1 MGPGVRL
8 RKASEMP
15 TKLPE
20 KTAASS
26 VRSKSGF
33 RNRRPR
39 EKGVPMGSF
48 SGKVALVTGAARG
61 LGRVTAQAFAE
72 EGARVVV
79 TDIDEPG
86 GQETLR
92 LVRAVGGEGL
102 FYPSDVGVE
111 SDVEAMVKNTVEA
124 YGRLDC
130 AVNNAGVVRFTP
142 IVDET
147 TESFDFHVDTNLR
160 GVFYCMK
167 HEIRQML
174 KNGGGAIV
182 NQSSI
187 TGSLT
192 GNPGESIYAATK
204 GGVDGLTKSVALEV
218 AKYNISV
225 NAIAACGID
234 APGDVFHQWMKKENI
249 SPEQA
254 GNLFPIGRMGKAEE
268 LTAAV
273 LFLCSDQAR
282 FIVGHL
288 LVVDGGW
295 IAR

>member
-1 MGPGVRL
+1 
-8 RKASEMP
+8 
-15 TKLPE
+15 
-20 KTAASS
+20 
-26 VRSKSGF
+26 
-33 RNRRPR
+33 
-39 EKGVPMGSF
+39 MGSF
-48 SGKVALVTGAARG
+48 EGKVALVTGAARG
-61 LGRVTAQAFAE
+61 LGRVTALAFAR
-72 EGARVVV
+72 EGARVIVA
-79 TDIDEPG
+79 DIDEAG
-86 GQETLR
+86 GEETLR
-92 LVRAVGGEGL
+92 LGRAASGDGL
-102 FYPSDVGVE
+102 FVRTDVRVE
-111 SDVEAMVKNTVEA
+111 AEVEAMVSKTVEA

-130 AVNNAGVVRFTP
+130 AVNNAGVVRFAP
-142 IVDET
+142 IIEET

-192 GNPGESIYAATK
+192 GNPGESAYAATK
-204 GGVDGLTKSVALEV
+204 GGVDGLTKTVALEV
-218 AKYNISV
+218 AKRNISV

-234 APGDVFHQWMKKENI
+234 APGDVFHQWMEKENI
-249 SPEQA
+249 TPEKA
-254 GNLFPIGRMGKAEE
+254 GELFPIGRMGKAEE

>member
-1 MGPGVRL
+1 MGTFGR
-8 RKASEMP
+8 
-15 TKLPE
+15 
-20 KTAASS
+20 
-26 VRSKSGF
+26 
-33 RNRRPR
+33 
-39 EKGVPMGSF
+39 
-48 SGKVALVTGAARG
+48 KVALVTGAARG
-61 LGRVTAQAFAE
+61 LGRVTALAYARE
-72 EGARVVV
+72 DARVVV
-79 TDIDEPG
+79 TDTDERG

-92 LVRAVGGEGL
+92 MLRAGGGEGQ
-102 FYPSDVGVE
+102 FVRADVSIE
-111 SDVEAMVKNTVEA
+111 ADVEAMIAKTVEA

-130 AVNNAGVVRFTP
+130 AVNNAGVVRFSP
-142 IVDET
+142 LIDET
-147 TESFDFHVDTNLR
+147 TEGFNFHVDTNLR

-167 HEIRQML
+167 HEIRQMR

-192 GNPGESIYAATK
+192 GNPGEGAYAATK
-204 GGVDGLTKSVALEV
+204 GGVDGLTKTVALEV
-218 AKYNISV
+218 AKDNISV

-234 APGDVFHQWMKKENI
+234 APGDVFHQWMDKENI
-249 SPEQA
+249 TPEQA
-254 GNLFPIGRMGKAEE
+254 NKLFPIGRMGKAEE

>member
-1 MGPGVRL
+1 MG
-8 RKASEMP
+8 A
-15 TKLPE
+15 
-20 KTAASS
+20 
-26 VRSKSGF
+26 
-33 RNRRPR
+33 
-39 EKGVPMGSF
+39 F

-61 LGRVTAQAFAE
+61 LGRVTALAFAR
-72 EGARVVV
+72 EGAQVTL

-86 GQETLR
+86 GVETLS
-92 LVRAVGGEGL
+92 LIRAAGGEAQFL
-102 FYPSDVGVE
+102 VSDVRIE
-111 SDVEAMVKNTVEA
+111 SDVEAMVATTVA
-124 YGRLDC
+124 VYGRLDC
-130 AVNNAGVVRFTP
+130 AVNNAGVVRFAP
-142 IVDET
+142 IVEET
-147 TESFDFHVDTNLR
+147 AEAFDFHLDTNLR

-192 GNPGESIYAATK
+192 GNPGESAYAATK
-204 GGVDGLTKSVALEV
+204 GGVDALTKSVALEV
-218 AKYNISV
+218 AKDNISV
-225 NAIAACGID
+225 NAICACGID
-234 APGDVFHQWMKKENI
+234 APGDVFHQWMEKEKVA
-249 SPEQA
+249 PEQA
-254 GNLFPIGRMGKAEE
+254 GKLFPIGRMGRADE

-273 LFLCSDQAR
+273 LFLCSEQAR

>member
-1 MGPGVRL
+1 MGTFG
-8 RKASEMP
+8 
-15 TKLPE
+15 
-20 KTAASS
+20 
-26 VRSKSGF
+26 
-33 RNRRPR
+33 
-39 EKGVPMGSF
+39 
-48 SGKVALVTGAARG
+48 GKVALVTGAARG
-61 LGRVTAQAFAE
+61 LGRVTALAFARE
-72 EGARVVV
+72 DARVVV
-79 TDIDEPG
+79 TDIDEAG

-92 LVRAVGGEGL
+92 LLRAGGGEGL
-102 FYPSDVGVE
+102 FVRADVGIE
-111 SDVEAMVKNTVEA
+111 ADVEAVIGKTVEA

-130 AVNNAGVVRFTP
+130 AVNNAGVVRFSP
-142 IVDET
+142 IIDET
-147 TESFDFHVDTNLR
+147 TEGFNFHVDTNLR

-167 HEIRQML
+167 HEIRQMR

-192 GNPGESIYAATK
+192 GNPGEGAYAATK
-204 GGVDGLTKSVALEV
+204 GGVDGLTKTVALEV
-218 AKYNISV
+218 AKDNISV

-234 APGDVFHQWMKKENI
+234 APGDVFHQWMDKENI
-249 SPEQA
+249 TPEQA
-254 GNLFPIGRMGKAEE
+254 NKLFPIGRMGKAEE

>member
-1 MGPGVRL
+1 
-8 RKASEMP
+8 
-15 TKLPE
+15 
-20 KTAASS
+20 
-26 VRSKSGF
+26 
-33 RNRRPR
+33 
-39 EKGVPMGSF
+39 MGSF
-48 SGKVALVTGAARG
+48 RGKVALITGAARG

-72 EGARVVV
+72 EGARVVM

-86 GQETLR
+86 GQVTLR

-102 FYPSDVGVE
+102 FFRSDVGVK

-192 GNPGESIYAATK
+192 GNPGEGVYAATK

-234 APGDVFHQWMKKENI
+234 APGDVFHQWMEKENI
-249 SPEQA
+249 SPDEA
-254 GNLFPIGRMGKAEE
+254 GNLFPIGRMGKAEN
-268 LTAAV
+268 
-273 LFLCSDQAR
+273 
-282 FIVGHL
+282 
-288 LVVDGGW
+288 
-295 IAR
+295 

>member
-1 MGPGVRL
+1 MG
-8 RKASEMP
+8 KFA
-15 TKLPE
+15 
-20 KTAASS
+20 
-26 VRSKSGF
+26 
-33 RNRRPR
+33 
-39 EKGVPMGSF
+39 
-48 SGKVALVTGAARG
+48 GKVALVTGAARG
-61 LGRVTAQAFAE
+61 LGRVTALAFAA
-72 EGARVVV
+72 EGARVAF

-86 GQETLR
+86 GQETLH
-92 LVRAVGGEGL
+92 LVRKAGGEGL
-102 FYPSDVGVE
+102 FLRSDVR
-111 SDVEAMVKNTVEA
+111 VEAEVEAAVAKTVEA

-130 AVNNAGVVRFTP
+130 AVNNAGVVRFAP

-147 TESFDFHVDTNLR
+147 AASFDFHVDTNLR

-192 GNPGESIYAATK
+192 GNPTESLYAATK
-204 GGVDGLTKSVALEV
+204 GGVDGITKSAALEV
-218 AKYNISV
+218 AKHNISI

-234 APGDVFHQWMKKENI
+234 APGDVFHQWMERENI
-249 SPEQA
+249 TPAQA
-254 GNLFPIGRMGKAEE
+254 GGLFPIGRMGKAEE

-273 LFLCSDQAR
+273 LFLCSDEAR

>member
-1 MGPGVRL
+1 MGTFG
-8 RKASEMP
+8 
-15 TKLPE
+15 
-20 KTAASS
+20 
-26 VRSKSGF
+26 
-33 RNRRPR
+33 
-39 EKGVPMGSF
+39 
-48 SGKVALVTGAARG
+48 GKVALVTGAARG
-61 LGRVTAQAFAE
+61 LGRVTALAFARE
-72 EGARVVV
+72 DARVVV
-79 TDIDEPG
+79 TDTDERG

-92 LVRAVGGEGL
+92 MLRAGGGEGL
-102 FYPSDVGVE
+102 FVRADVSIE
-111 SDVEAMVKNTVEA
+111 ADVEAMIAKTVEA

-130 AVNNAGVVRFTP
+130 AVNNAGVVRFSP
-142 IVDET
+142 LIDET
-147 TESFDFHVDTNLR
+147 TEGFNFHVDTNLR

-167 HEIRQML
+167 HEIRQMR

-192 GNPGESIYAATK
+192 GNPGEGAYAATK
-204 GGVDGLTKSVALEV
+204 GGVDGLTKTVALEV
-218 AKYNISV
+218 AKDNISV

-234 APGDVFHQWMKKENI
+234 APGDVFHQWMDKENI
-249 SPEQA
+249 TPEQA
-254 GNLFPIGRMGKAEE
+254 NKLFPIGRMGKAEE

>member
-1 MGPGVRL
+1 MG
-8 RKASEMP
+8 
-15 TKLPE
+15 TF
-20 KTAASS
+20 T
-26 VRSKSGF
+26 
-33 RNRRPR
+33 
-39 EKGVPMGSF
+39 
-48 SGKVALVTGAARG
+48 GKVALVTGAGRG
-61 LGRVTAQAFAE
+61 LGRVTAQAFAR

-79 TDIDEPG
+79 TDIDEVG
-86 GQETLR
+86 GNETLR
-92 LVRAVGGEGL
+92 LLQATGGEGI
-102 FYPSDVGVE
+102 FIRSDVGIE
-111 SDVEAMVKNTVEA
+111 TDVQTMIAKTVEA

-147 TESFDFHVDTNLR
+147 EESFEFHSRTNLR

-192 GNPGESIYAATK
+192 GNPGESLYAATK
-204 GGVDGLTKSVALEV
+204 GGVDGLTKSAALEV
-218 AKYNISV
+218 AKHNISI

-234 APGDVFHQWMKKENI
+234 APGDVFHQWMEKENI

-254 GNLFPIGRMGKAEE
+254 GRLFPIGRMGKAEE

-273 LFLCSDQAR
+273 LFLCSEQAR
-282 FIVGHL
+282 FIVGHI

>member
-1 MGPGVRL
+1 
-8 RKASEMP
+8 
-15 TKLPE
+15 
-20 KTAASS
+20 
-26 VRSKSGF
+26 
-33 RNRRPR
+33 
-39 EKGVPMGSF
+39 MGSF
-48 SGKVALVTGAARG
+48 DGKVALVTGAARG
-61 LGRVTAQAFAE
+61 LGRVTALAFAR
-72 EGARVVV
+72 EGARVIVA
-79 TDIDEPG
+79 DIDELG
-86 GQETLR
+86 GEETLR
-92 LVRAVGGEGL
+92 LLRAAGGDGRFVRA
-102 FYPSDVGVE
+102 DVRVE
-111 SDVEAMVKNTVEA
+111 ADVEAMVAKTVEA

-130 AVNNAGVVRFTP
+130 AVNNAGVVRFAP
-142 IVDET
+142 IVEET

-174 KNGGGAIV
+174 KGGGGAIV

-192 GNPGESIYAATK
+192 GNPGESAYAATK
-204 GGVDGLTKSVALEV
+204 GGVDGLTKTVALEV
-218 AKYNISV
+218 AKRNISV
-225 NAIAACGID
+225 NAVAACGID
-234 APGDVFHQWMKKENI
+234 APGDVFHQWMEKENI
-249 SPEQA
+249 TPEKA
-254 GNLFPIGRMGKAEE
+254 GELFPIGRMGKAEE

>member
-1 MGPGVRL
+1 MG
-8 RKASEMP
+8 
-15 TKLPE
+15 TF
-20 KTAASS
+20 
-26 VRSKSGF
+26 KS
-33 RNRRPR
+33 
-39 EKGVPMGSF
+39 
-48 SGKVALVTGAARG
+48 KVALVTGAGRG
-61 LGRVTAQAFAE
+61 LGRVTALAFAR

-79 TDIDEPG
+79 ADIDEPS
-86 GQETLR
+86 GQETLS
-92 LVRAVGGEGL
+92 LLRAAGGEGL
-102 FYPSDVGVE
+102 FVPCDVRIE
-111 SDVEAMVKNTVEA
+111 SDVAAMVAKTVEA

-130 AVNNAGVVRFTP
+130 AVNNAGVVRFSP

-147 TESFDFHVDTNLR
+147 SEGFDFHVDTNLR

-167 HEIRQML
+167 YEIRQMQ

-192 GNPGESIYAATK
+192 GNPNEGAYAATK
-204 GGVDGLTKSVALEV
+204 GGVDGLTKTVALEV
-218 AKYNISV
+218 AKDNISV

-234 APGDVFHQWMKKENI
+234 APGDVFHQWMERENI
-249 SPEQA
+249 TPEQA
-254 GNLFPIGRMGKAEE
+254 NKLFPIGRMGKAEE